1 MKVSPA
7 NMDDDGDLIIR
18 KAKKED
24 LKKLV
29 EVYSSAYRRI
39 QKYAYK
45 SKNKIISYLEWL
57 YREEPEGFLVAEE
70 KDRIIGFASF
80 HTNRKEPFKKGKTG
94 ELQEIAVKENYQGRG
109 VGKILFKK
117 VLEYARRRGCKS
129 ISLWVG
135 EENWPA
141 RSWYERMGFRE
152 KGGWGEWI
160 RMVKKLSSP
169 EIEEMNKDVRENF

>member
-1 MKVSPA
+1 
-7 NMDDDGDLIIR
+7 MDDDGDLIIR

-80 HTNRKEPFKKGKTG
+80 HT
-94 ELQEIAVKENYQGRG
+94 KENYQGRG
-109 VGKILFKK
+109 VGKILFKR

-169 EIEEMNKDVRENF
+169 EIEKMNKDVRENF